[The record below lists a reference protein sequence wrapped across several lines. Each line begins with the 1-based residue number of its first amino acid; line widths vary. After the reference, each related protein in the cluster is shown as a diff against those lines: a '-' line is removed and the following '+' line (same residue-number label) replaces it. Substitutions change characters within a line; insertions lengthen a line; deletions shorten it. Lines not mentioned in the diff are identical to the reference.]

1 MDLAKVEQQ
10 WCNYAMLGASLDELA
25 EPNIVGS
32 GVSAQLLANT
42 HRDDPLNGDAGTT
55 MRRYLNPLAW

>member
-1 MDLAKVEQQ
+1 VDPANVEQQ
-10 WCNYAMLGASLDELA
+10 RCNYAMLGASLDELA

-42 HRDDPLNGDAGTT
+42 HRDDPPNGDAGTT